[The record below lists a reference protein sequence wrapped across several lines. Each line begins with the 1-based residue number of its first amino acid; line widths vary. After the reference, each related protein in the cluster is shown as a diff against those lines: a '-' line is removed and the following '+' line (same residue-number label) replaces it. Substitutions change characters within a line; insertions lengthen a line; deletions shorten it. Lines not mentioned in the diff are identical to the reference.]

1 MFYRNAV
8 KRVYCVVFVANSET
22 KRPSFVFDSTSIAR
36 LSRKLRNDELLKQNV
51 QFAYVFTN
59 VQTDFAE
66 RLAKHSK
73 LKSVSKLDDKVIMLR
88 RLDEKYVE
96 FGWLDVDMMPPT
108 MTTNDNDETVVDWNQ
123 LIDDVKINLRQVMS
137 GEKKLKFKMTIPIFY
152 SELQQVQ
159 HNSNLIML
167 K

>member
-1 MFYRNAV
+1 M
-8 KRVYCVVFVANSET
+8 ANSET

-36 LSRKLRNDELLKQNV
+36 LARKLRNDELLKQNV

-59 VQTDFAE
+59 VQTDLGE

-73 LKSVSKLDDKVIMLR
+73 LKSASKLDDKVIMLK

-108 MTTNDNDETVVDWNQ
+108 TINDNDETTNAIDWNQ
-123 LIDDVKINLRQVMS
+123 VVDDVKINLRQVMS
-137 GEKKLKFKMTIPIFY
+137 GERRLKFKMTIPIFY
-152 SELQQVQ
+152 SELQQVKNTQ
-159 HNSNLIML
+159 I
-167 K
+167 

>member
-1 MFYRNAV
+1 M
-8 KRVYCVVFVANSET
+8 
-22 KRPSFVFDSTSIAR
+22 SIGR
-36 LSRKLRNDELLKQNV
+36 LARKLRNDELLKQNV

-73 LKSVSKLDDKVIMLR
+73 LKSVSKLDDKVIMLK

-108 MTTNDNDETVVDWNQ
+108 TTKDDDEFVLNWNQ
-123 LIDDVKINLRQVMS
+123 IVDDVKINLRQVMS
-137 GEKKLKFKMTIPIFY
+137 GERRLKFKMTIPIFY
-152 SELQQVQ
+152 SELQQVNTTSQ
-159 HNSNLIML
+159 NHFNYFENI
-167 K
+167 